1 MAESESGEG
10 AGGFYDSNY
19 GSFTAQVFEE
29 VRRET
34 YGQDIGQM
42 GWLTVEE
49 QRQHFEWL
57 ALGPASNVLELACGS
72 GGPALFTVQET
83 GCQVTGL
90 DINEEAIA
98 RANETA
104 RATGMEARAQFQCLD
119 ASEPLPSEAESF
131 DAVICIDSINHL
143 PDRLRVLREWHR
155 VLKPGGRLLFT
166 DPIIVSGLLSH
177 QEIATRS
184 SIGYFLYAPPG
195 EDERLIR
202 EAGLDLL
209 VMEDATANMA
219 EVSMRWAEARAR
231 RESELVALEGRST
244 FEGTQ
249 EFLSVVHRLASE
261 RRLARA
267 VFVAGKPGG

>member
-1 MAESESGEG
+1 MADSEQGDG
-10 AGGFYDSNY
+10 ARAFYDSNY
-19 GSFTAQVFEE
+19 GRFRAPVLEE

-49 QRQHFEWL
+49 QRQHFKWL
-57 ALGPASNVLELACGS
+57 KLGQASNVLEVACGS
-72 GGPALFTVQET
+72 GGPALFMADET
-83 GCQVTGL
+83 GCQVIGL
-90 DINEEAIA
+90 DINEEGIA
-98 RANETA
+98 RANEAA
-104 RATGMEARAQFQCLD
+104 RARGMETRAQFRYAD
-119 ASEPLPSEAESF
+119 ASEPLPFEAELF

-143 PDRLRVLREWHR
+143 PNRLRMLKEWSR

-177 QEIATRS
+177 EEIATRS

-195 EDERLIR
+195 EDERLIG

-209 VMEDATANMA
+209 IKEDATANMA
-219 EVSMRWAEARAR
+219 VVSKRWSEARSR
-231 RESELVALEGRST
+231 REAELVALEGRST

-249 EFLSVVHRLASE
+249 EFLSVVNRLASE
-261 RRLARA
+261 RRLSRA
-267 VFVAGKPGG
+267 VFVAQKP